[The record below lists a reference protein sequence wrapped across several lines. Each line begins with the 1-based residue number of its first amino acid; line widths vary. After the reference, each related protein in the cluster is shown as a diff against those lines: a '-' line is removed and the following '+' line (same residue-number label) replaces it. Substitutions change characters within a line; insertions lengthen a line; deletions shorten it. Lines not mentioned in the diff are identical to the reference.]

1 MAWTYSREQRLSVIE
16 MMRNG
21 MSADQACCEIGARKA
36 TWRRWCETDPDFY
49 AAWQSLP
56 TNREKPETL
65 TARNHTQQTLILGAN
80 TVAEQQRTERLER
93 AREEGEYYREIS
105 LNYDRWCRLS
115 EGFPIVRPKSLPP
128 VK

>member
-1 MAWTYSREQRLSVIE
+1 MAYTREERLSVIE

-21 MSADQACCEIGARKA
+21 MSSEQACCEIGATKDIWRKWRKA
-36 TWRRWCETDPDFY
+36 DPEFD
-49 AAWQSLP
+49 AAWRSLP
-56 TNREKPETL
+56 TYRDKPETL

-115 EGFPIVRPKSLPP
+115 EGYPIVRPKSLPP